1 MPRFTVVYY
10 MIEQVYVH
18 MKAKILPFTSPNASI
33 VDSPLVILNDKAVV
47 ND

>member
-1 MPRFTVVYY
+1 MPRLTVAYY
-10 MIEQVYVH
+10 IIEQVYAH

-33 VDSPLVILNDKAVV
+33 VDSPLVILNYEAVV